1 MSCAK
6 DIQTIL
12 KEYSSMVDRMVEKE
26 DKLLVILRKNNMEG
40 YYVEVCADAL
50 IRLTRSRRAI
60 NALANMYYV
69 VGGVRD

>member
-1 MSCAK
+1 MSGAK
-6 DIQTIL
+6 DVQNIL
-12 KEYSSMVDRMVEKE
+12 KEYSSMVDKMVEKE
-26 DKLLVILRKNNMEG
+26 ERLMVILRKNNMEG

-50 IRLTRSRRAI
+50 IRLTRSRRTI